1 MPAILL
7 IGPLPAQ
14 AAELQRR
21 HPRLDLRC
29 ITSSEG
35 PGRVQAQARRADA
48 VVMMAGFCSHTAQ
61 RAVEATGR
69 KPVLVHGGLSRMS
82 QALALVEQQYLTGSN
97 GLCVTA

>member
-1 MPAILL
+1 MPTILI

-35 PGRVQAQARRADA
+35 PARVQAQARRADHVILLA
-48 VVMMAGFCSHTAQ
+48 SFCSHQHLRGVQA
-61 RAVEATGR
+61 AGR
-69 KPVLVHGGLSRMS
+69 RPVLVHGGLSRMS
-82 QALALVEQQYLTGSN
+82 QALAAIESKYPTQSQ
-97 GLCVTA
+97 GLRV

>member
-1 MPAILL
+1 MPTILI

-35 PGRVQAQARRADA
+35 PGRVQAQARRADR
-48 VVMMAGFCSHTAQ
+48 VVLMAGFCSHTAQ
-61 RAVEATGR
+61 RGVVAAGHR
-69 KPVLVHGGLSRMS
+69 PVLVHGGLSRMS
-82 QALALVEQQYLTGSN
+82 QALAAIEHEYLSN
-97 GLCVTA
+97 SHGLRV